1 MKGLNGMKSRYL
13 KKQQGEKVDL
23 DIQVENNYRLALYFL
38 IVFITV
44 SCSVS
49 RKVTE
54 TDEQTVQRNIDY
66 TLYDLT
72 YVEGIKQKMKGN
84 FGEAI
89 DKFED
94 AIEINPESDAA
105 NYQISRIAALRRD
118 YENALKYGNRAAM
131 IDKKNNW
138 YMMNMANIYIQQ
150 SKLDSAAV
158 WLEKSVELEPE
169 NENEKFRLGNIYMQT
184 GMDEKAEEIFED
196 FNSQYQG
203 NEQILLA
210 LINVKLR
217 LGKYGE
223 TEEIIK
229 RELEKNPEN
238 LRMKGILAELYDEMD
253 EKENAERLYDEIID
267 EEQNDLALDFSY
279 IDFLLKNKQYEKL
292 IERTNKIIL
301 SENTA
306 KEDKIELIARIM
318 QDSLLINNYPDKVV
332 ELGKNLIRDNNE
344 DPTIVLIMAEIYE
357 TVGNTELE
365 IRTLTDYIAKHEEQY
380 FVWEKL
386 LLKLN
391 ESNDIDKL
399 YTYAERAAKLFNKA
413 PLPKTLYAYGLI
425 ENSKYD
431 EALEELRK
439 VRILVNNEEQ
449 YLIQILSLEAEI
461 AYRQGDIKEASEK
474 FDRALG
480 IEPGNTLVLN
490 NYAYYLAE
498 KEIRLKEAQDMIE
511 KCLSVEENI
520 TYLDTYAWVLYKR
533 GKYRESEKVMIRI
546 FESGNIEDGELIE
559 HSGLI
564 KKAIGKCEDAI
575 VLWQTALRIDE
586 KKTYLIE
593 EIRKCIEEN

>member
-1 MKGLNGMKSRYL
+1 MKSRYL

-184 GMDEKAEEIFED
+184 GMDEKAEKLFED

-253 EKENAERLYDEIID
+253 EKEKAERLYDEIID

-391 ESNDIDKL
+391 ESNDTDKL
-399 YTYAERAAKLFNKA
+399 YR
-413 PLPKTLYAYGLI
+413 
-425 ENSKYD
+425 
-431 EALEELRK
+431 
-439 VRILVNNEEQ
+439 
-449 YLIQILSLEAEI
+449 
-461 AYRQGDIKEASEK
+461 
-474 FDRALG
+474 
-480 IEPGNTLVLN
+480 
-490 NYAYYLAE
+490 
-498 KEIRLKEAQDMIE
+498 
-511 KCLSVEENI
+511 
-520 TYLDTYAWVLYKR
+520 
-533 GKYRESEKVMIRI
+533 
-546 FESGNIEDGELIE
+546 
-559 HSGLI
+559 
-564 KKAIGKCEDAI
+564 
-575 VLWQTALRIDE
+575 
-586 KKTYLIE
+586 
-593 EIRKCIEEN
+593 

>member
-1 MKGLNGMKSRYL
+1 MKSRYL

-150 SKLDSAAV
+150 SKLDSATV

-184 GMDEKAEEIFED
+184 GMDEKAEKLFED

-253 EKENAERLYDEIID
+253 EKEKAERLYDEIME

-559 HSGLI
+559 HYGFI

>member
-1 MKGLNGMKSRYL
+1 
-13 KKQQGEKVDL
+13 VDL

-38 IVFITV
+38 IACITV

-49 RKVTE
+49 RKVTDI
-54 TDEQTVQRNIDY
+54 DEQTVQRNIDY

-94 AIEINPESDAA
+94 AIEMNPESDAA
-105 NYQISRIAALRRD
+105 NYQISQIAALRRD

-158 WLEKSVELEPE
+158 WLEKAVELEPG

-184 GMDEKAEEIFED
+184 GMDEKAEKLFED
-196 FNSQYQG
+196 FNSKYQG

-223 TEEIIK
+223 TEEVIK
-229 RELEKNPEN
+229 SELEKNPEN

-253 EKENAERLYDEIID
+253 EKEKAEKLYDEIM
-267 EEQNDLALDFSY
+267 EEEPNDLALDFSY

-306 KEDKIELIARIM
+306 KEDKIELIARIL
-318 QDSLLINNYPDKVV
+318 QDSLLINNYQDKIV
-332 ELGKNLIRDNNE
+332 ELAKNLIGNNKE

-399 YTYAERAAKLFNKA
+399 SL
-413 PLPKTLYAYGLI
+413 
-425 ENSKYD
+425 
-431 EALEELRK
+431 
-439 VRILVNNEEQ
+439 
-449 YLIQILSLEAEI
+449 LS
-461 AYRQGDIKEASEK
+461 D
-474 FDRALG
+474 
-480 IEPGNTLVLN
+480 
-490 NYAYYLAE
+490 
-498 KEIRLKEAQDMIE
+498 
-511 KCLSVEENI
+511 
-520 TYLDTYAWVLYKR
+520 
-533 GKYRESEKVMIRI
+533 
-546 FESGNIEDGELIE
+546 
-559 HSGLI
+559 
-564 KKAIGKCEDAI
+564 
-575 VLWQTALRIDE
+575 
-586 KKTYLIE
+586 
-593 EIRKCIEEN
+593 

>member
-1 MKGLNGMKSRYL
+1 L
-13 KKQQGEKVDL
+13 KKQQEEKVDL

-38 IVFITV
+38 IACITV

-54 TDEQTVQRNIDY
+54 TDEQTIQRNIDY

-94 AIEINPESDAA
+94 AIEMNPESDAA
-105 NYQISRIAALRRD
+105 NYQISQIAALRRD

-158 WLEKSVELEPE
+158 WLEKAVELEPG

-184 GMDEKAEEIFED
+184 GMDEKAEKLFED
-196 FNSQYQG
+196 FNSKYQG

-223 TEEIIK
+223 TEEVIK
-229 RELEKNPEN
+229 SELEKNPEN

-253 EKENAERLYDEIID
+253 EKEKAEKLYDEIM
-267 EEQNDLALDFSY
+267 EEEPNDLALDFSY

-306 KEDKIELIARIM
+306 KEDKIELIARIL
-318 QDSLLINNYPDKVV
+318 QDSLLINNYQDKIV
-332 ELGKNLIRDNNE
+332 ELAKNLIGNNKE

-413 PLPKTLYAYGLI
+413 PLPKILYAYGLI

-431 EALEELRK
+431 EAWEELRK

-449 YLIQILSLEAEI
+449 YLVQILSMEAEI

-474 FDRALG
+474 FDRVLE
-480 IEPGNTLVLN
+480 IEPENPLVLN

-533 GKYRESEKVMIRI
+533 GKYRESERVMIRI

-559 HSGLI
+559 HYGFI
-564 KKAIGKCEDAI
+564 KKAIGKCEEAI